1 MDVRMEESSENNDV
15 SHENRTA
22 GLRVG
27 GSAGGLRVLVVGA
40 GRVGARVLLQLGKNP
55 DLTVVTVD
63 PREEPFAVEE
73 GIIHSVDYRRELTPG
88 DLEPVIEEVAPDLVL
103 VTTSPEDMGLEGVPG
118 LEILVEALRGELEAT
133 AKVPVIAVSRSGLG

>member
-1 MDVRMEESSENNDV
+1 MGESSENNDV

-27 GSAGGLRVLVVGA
+27 GSAGRLRVLVVGA
-40 GRVGARVLLQLGKNP
+40 GRVGARVLLQLAKNP
-55 DLTVVTVD
+55 YLTVATVD
-63 PREEPFAVEE
+63 PREEPFAVKE
-73 GIIHSVDYRRELTPG
+73 GIIPSVNYRRELNPR
-88 DLEPVIEEVAPDLVL
+88 DLEHVIAEVEPDLVL